1 MLIYG
6 HVIRELLMTDSVFSS
21 LSKNLAERIIDLR
34 KRRDLTQAALAELAD
49 VPRSTIANLE
59 SGTGNPSLINLAKI
73 SGALNTS
80 IELLLTSPKAL
91 CKLIP
96 ADQVKSISRSQGDV
110 TIIKLLPDPI
120 PGMEIDKI
128 EINPG
133 AKMRGIPH
141 AAGTKEY
148 LHCIQGEFNIHI
160 GGDYYLVSKGDVLV
174 FPGEIHHSYENNGK
188 GKAVGLSVVTIAP
201 VGIW

>member
-1 MLIYG
+1 MSEFALDQ
-6 HVIRELLMTDSVFSS
+6 LA
-21 LSKNLAERIIDLR
+21 KNLAERIQDLR
-34 KRRDLTQAALAELAD
+34 KRRGLTQAGLALLAT

-73 SGALNTS
+73 SSALNTS
-80 IELLLTSPKAL
+80 IEILLTSPKAT

-96 ADQVKSISRSQGDV
+96 ADQIKSITRSQGEV
-110 TIIKLLPDPI
+110 TIVKLLPDPI

-128 EINPG
+128 ELNPG

-148 LHCIQGEFNIHI
+148 LHCVQGEFNIMVAGENYH
-160 GGDYYLVSKGDVLV
+160 VHKGDVLA
-174 FPGEIHHSYENNGK
+174 FPGESLHSYENVGK
-188 GKAVGLSVVTIAP
+188 GKSIGLSVVVIAP
-201 VGIW
+201 VGM

>member
-1 MLIYG
+1 MNDALF
-6 HVIRELLMTDSVFSS
+6 EP
-21 LSKNLAERIIDLR
+21 LSRNLAERIQELR
-34 KRRDLTQAALAELAD
+34 NRRGLTQADLAKLAD

-80 IELLLTSPKAL
+80 IEMLLTSPQAL

-96 ADQVKSISRSQGDV
+96 ADQLKSVSRSQGEV
-110 TIIKLLPDPI
+110 NILKLLPDPI

-128 EINPG
+128 ELNVG

-148 LHCIQGEFNIHI
+148 LHCLQGEINVVVAGENYH
-160 GGDYYLVSKGDVLV
+160 VNKGDVLA
-174 FPGEIHHSYENNGK
+174 FPGEIHHSYENVGK
-188 GKAVGLSVVTIAP
+188 SKAIGLSVVAIAP
-201 VGIW
+201 VGV

>member
-1 MLIYG
+1 MSEFALDQ
-6 HVIRELLMTDSVFSS
+6 LA
-21 LSKNLAERIIDLR
+21 KNLAERIQDLR
-34 KRRDLTQAALAELAD
+34 KRRGLTQAGLALLAT

-73 SGALNTS
+73 SSALNTS
-80 IELLLTSPKAL
+80 IEILLTSPKAT

-96 ADQVKSISRSQGDV
+96 ADQIKSITRSQGEV
-110 TIIKLLPDPI
+110 TIVKLLPDPI

-128 EINPG
+128 ELNPG

-148 LHCIQGEFNIHI
+148 LHCVQGEFNIMVAGENYH
-160 GGDYYLVSKGDVLV
+160 VHKGDVLA
-174 FPGEIHHSYENNGK
+174 FPGESLHSYENVGK
-188 GKAVGLSVVTIAP
+188 GKSIGLSVVVIAP
-201 VGIW
+201 IGM

>member
-1 MLIYG
+1 MSEFALDQ
-6 HVIRELLMTDSVFSS
+6 LA
-21 LSKNLAERIIDLR
+21 KNLAERIQDLR
-34 KRRDLTQAALAELAD
+34 KRRGLTQAGLALLAT

-73 SGALNTS
+73 SSALNTS
-80 IELLLTSPKAL
+80 IEILLTSPKAT

-96 ADQVKSISRSQGDV
+96 ADQIKSITRSQGEV
-110 TIIKLLPDPI
+110 TIVKLLPDPI

-128 EINPG
+128 ELNPG

-148 LHCIQGEFNIHI
+148 LHCIQGEFNITVA
-160 GGDYYLVSKGDVLV
+160 GDNYHVHKGDVLA
-174 FPGEIHHSYENNGK
+174 FPGESLHSYENVGK
-188 GKAVGLSVVTIAP
+188 GKSIGLSVVVIAP
-201 VGIW
+201 VGM

>member
-1 MLIYG
+1 MSEFALDQ
-6 HVIRELLMTDSVFSS
+6 LA
-21 LSKNLAERIIDLR
+21 KNLAERIQDLR
-34 KRRDLTQAALAELAD
+34 KRRGLTQAGLALLAT

-73 SGALNTS
+73 SSALNTS
-80 IELLLTSPKAL
+80 IEILLTSPKAT

-96 ADQVKSISRSQGDV
+96 ADQIKSITRSQGEV
-110 TIIKLLPDPI
+110 TIVKLLPDPI

-128 EINPG
+128 ELNPG

-148 LHCIQGEFNIHI
+148 LHCIQGEFNITVA
-160 GGDYYLVSKGDVLV
+160 GDNYHVHKGDVLA
-174 FPGEIHHSYENNGK
+174 FPGESLHSYENVGK
-188 GKAVGLSVVTIAP
+188 GKSIGLSVVVIAP
-201 VGIW
+201 IGM

>member
-1 MLIYG
+1 MSD
-6 HVIRELLMTDSVFSS
+6 RDFEP
-21 LSKNLAERIIDLR
+21 LSRNLAIRIQDLR
-34 KRRDLTQAALAELAD
+34 RKRDLTQAALASLAD

-73 SGALNTS
+73 SGALGTN
-80 IELLLTSPKAL
+80 IEMLLSAPKTL
-91 CKLIP
+91 SKLIL
-96 ADQVKSISRSQGDV
+96 ANDIKSINRSQGEV
-110 TIIKLLPDPI
+110 TIVKLLPDPI

-148 LHCIQGEFNIHI
+148 LHCIQGEFNIVVA
-160 GGDYYLVSKGDVLV
+160 GESFRVLKGDVLS
-174 FPGEIHHSYENNGK
+174 FPGENHHSYENVGK
-188 GKAVGLSVVTIAP
+188 VKAIGLSVVVITP
-201 VGIW
+201 VGL

>member
-1 MLIYG
+1 MSD
-6 HVIRELLMTDSVFSS
+6 RDFEP
-21 LSKNLAERIIDLR
+21 LSRNLAIRIQDLR
-34 KRRDLTQAALAELAD
+34 RKRDLTQAALASLAD

-73 SGALNTS
+73 SGALGTN
-80 IELLLTSPKAL
+80 IEMLLSAPKTL
-91 CKLIP
+91 SKLIL
-96 ADQVKSISRSQGDV
+96 ANDIKSINRSQGEV
-110 TIIKLLPDPI
+110 TIVKLLPDPI

-148 LHCIQGEFNIHI
+148 LHCIQGEFNIVVA
-160 GGDYYLVSKGDVLV
+160 GENFRVLKGDVLS
-174 FPGEIHHSYENNGK
+174 FPGENHHSYENVGK
-188 GKAVGLSVVTIAP
+188 VKAIGLSVVVITP
-201 VGIW
+201 VGL

>member
-1 MLIYG
+1 MSNS
-6 HVIRELLMTDSVFSS
+6 EFEP
-21 LSKNLAERIIDLR
+21 LSKNLAERILDLR
-34 KRRDLTQAALAELAD
+34 KRRGFTQSDLALKAL

-80 IELLLTSPKAL
+80 IEMLLTSPRAL

-96 ADQVKSISRSQGDV
+96 ADQIKSITRSQGEV
-110 TIIKLLPDPI
+110 TIVKLLPDPI

-128 EINPG
+128 ELNPG

-148 LHCIQGEFNIHI
+148 LHCLHGEFNI
-160 GGDYYLVSKGDVLV
+160 LVSGENYRVLKGDVLA
-174 FPGEIHHSYENNGK
+174 FPGEIQHSYENTGK
-188 GKAVGLSVVTIAP
+188 VRAIGLSVVTIAP
-201 VGIW
+201 IGL

>member
-1 MLIYG
+1 MLIFC
-6 HVIRELLMTDSVFSS
+6 HNDNMATLKNDFEP
-21 LSKNLAERIIDLR
+21 LSRNLAERIIELR
-34 KRRDLTQAALAELAD
+34 SRRGLTQADLAKMAS

-59 SGTGNPSLINLAKI
+59 SGTGNPSLVNLAKI
-73 SGALNTS
+73 SSALNTS
-80 IELLLTSPKAL
+80 IEMLLTSPLTL

-96 ADQVKSISRSQGDV
+96 AEEMKSISRSGGEV

-148 LHCIQGEFNIHI
+148 LHCIQGEFKVIVS
-160 GGDYYLVSKGDVLV
+160 GESYYVSKGDVLA
-174 FPGEIHHSYENNGK
+174 FPGETHHFYENIGK
-188 GKAVGLSVVTIAP
+188 TKAIGLSVVTIAP
-201 VGIW
+201 VGA